1 MTAKRYLIVN
11 ADDFGQSP
19 GINRGIIRA
28 FEHGVVT
35 STSLM
40 VRWPAA
46 AEAASY
52 CHAHPG
58 LSVGLHV
65 DLGEW
70 ALNGAEWKPVYTVL
84 TEERLDA
91 VADEVG
97 RQIDSFRRLVG
108 RAPTHLDSHQHVHR
122 REPAHAVL
130 QDVARRLGVPLRHFT
145 PGLTYCGSFYG
156 QAADGAPT
164 PEEIG
169 VEGLLTTLKGL
180 APGFTELACHPG
192 EKTGLCTM
200 YKEERVIELRTLC
213 DPQVRTALETLEIE
227 LFNFLLFHQ
236 TPYDPSRETTPS

>member
-1 MTAKRYLIVN
+1 MIAKRYLIVN

-19 GINRGIIRA
+19 DINRGIIQA
-28 FEHGVVT
+28 FEHGIVT

-52 CHAHPG
+52 CRSHPR

-70 ALNGAEWKPVYTVL
+70 ALNGTEWKPVYTVVP
-84 TEERLDA
+84 EENLAA

-97 RQIDSFRRLVG
+97 RQIDLFRRLVG
-108 RAPTHLDSHQHVHR
+108 RDPTHLDSHQHVHR
-122 REPAHAVL
+122 HEPARSVL
-130 QDVARRLGVPLRHFT
+130 RDVARRLGVPLRHFT
-145 PGLTYCGSFYG
+145 PGLSYCGIFYG
-156 QAADGAPT
+156 QAADGSST
-164 PEEIG
+164 PEAIG

-192 EKTGLCTM
+192 EKPDLCTM
-200 YKEERVIELRTLC
+200 YKDERVIELRTLC
-213 DPQVRTALETLEIE
+213 DLQVRTALETLEIE

-236 TPYDPSRETTPS
+236 PPYDPSRETALS